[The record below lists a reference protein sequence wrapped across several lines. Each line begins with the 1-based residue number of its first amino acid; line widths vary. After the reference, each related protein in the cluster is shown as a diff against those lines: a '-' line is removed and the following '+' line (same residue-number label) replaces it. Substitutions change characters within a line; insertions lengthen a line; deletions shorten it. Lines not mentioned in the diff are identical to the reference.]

1 MAIDLDGAVALI
13 TGSAN
18 GLDAASWVVASDG
31 GRLPGGTSRS

>member
-13 TGSAN
+13 TGVAN

-31 GRLPGGTSRS
+31 GSANGSL